1 MGGAPEDVAAIMIH
15 DLLERE
21 LGWRVDELERAW
33 QTWDGT
39 EEEIDLFGMAHDPA
53 RPDTS
58 IWIVGELK
66 FNLTVRDVERFA
78 LLLERAAR
86 HLQGEI
92 VPTCFCYRVRPAVR
106 ESIKK
111 AGYRLIL
118 SSGRML

>member
-1 MGGAPEDVAAIMIH
+1 MGGDPEDVAAIMIH

-39 EEEIDLFGMAHDPA
+39 EEEIDLFVMGHDPA

-58 IWIVGELK
+58 ILIVGEVK

-92 VPTCFCYRVRPAVR
+92 VPTCFCYRVRLAVR

>member
-39 EEEIDLFGMAHDPA
+39 EEEIDLFVMGHDPA

-58 IWIVGELK
+58 ILIVGEVK

-92 VPTCFCYRVRPAVR
+92 VPTCFCFRVRPAVR
-106 ESIKK
+106 EAIKK

-118 SSGRML
+118 SSGPML